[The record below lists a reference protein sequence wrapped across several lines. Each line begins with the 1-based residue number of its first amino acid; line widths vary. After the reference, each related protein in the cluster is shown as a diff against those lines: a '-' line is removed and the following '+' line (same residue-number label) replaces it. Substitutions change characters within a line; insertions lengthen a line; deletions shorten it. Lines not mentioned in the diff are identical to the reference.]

1 MRNSFKLFFAVNVA
15 TLCFASSLFA
25 QTADQID
32 DFTKAAKFDDVSE
45 VQSLLK
51 AGVSPNTLDPKG
63 NPMLIVAI
71 RDKSKKVTDLLLAN
85 PSTNVNLANKSGENA
100 LMMAAFDGDLP
111 TVKMLVLEKKASVNK
126 RGWAPIHYAAT
137 NGHLQ
142 IVQFLMAH
150 GAKVNAYSP
159 SETTP
164 LMMAI
169 GSGNDD
175 LIKYLL
181 DNGADLSLRNHEGY
195 TAIDIAQLFGKDDI
209 RDGLTSRWQKLYKE
223 PYPGGPKKSPT

>member
-1 MRNSFKLFFAVNVA
+1 MRNSFKLFFAVNAA
-15 TLCFASSLFA
+15 TLCFSGGLFA

-85 PSTNVNLANKSGENA
+85 PATNVNLANKSGENA

-209 RDGLTSRWQKLYKE
+209 RDGLTSRWQKLYRE

>member
-1 MRNSFKLFFAVNVA
+1 MRNSFKLIFAVNVA
-15 TLCFASSLFA
+15 TLCLSSGLLA

-51 AGVSPNTLDPKG
+51 AGLSPNTLDPKG

-85 PSTNVNLANKSGENA
+85 PATNVNLANKSGENA

-126 RGWAPIHYAAT
+126 QGWAPIHYAAT

-150 GAKVNAYSP
+150 GARVNAFSP

-164 LMMAI
+164 LMMSI

-209 RDGLTSRWQKLYKE
+209 RDGLKSRWLKLYKE

>member
-1 MRNSFKLFFAVNVA
+1 MRDSFKFIFAVNVV
-15 TLCFASSLFA
+15 TLCLSSSLFA
-25 QTADQID
+25 QSADQID

-51 AGVSPNTLDPKG
+51 AGISPNTLDPKG

-85 PSTNVNLANKSGENA
+85 PTTNVNLANKSGENA

-111 TVKMLVLEKKASVNK
+111 TVKMLVLDKKASVNK
-126 RGWAPIHYAAT
+126 QGWAPIHYAAT

-142 IVQFLMAH
+142 IVEFLMAH
-150 GAKVNAYSP
+150 GARVNAFSP

-169 GSGNDD
+169 GSGNEQ

-195 TAIDIAQLFGKDDI
+195 TAIDVAQLFGKDDI
-209 RDGLTSRWQKLYKE
+209 RDGLKSRWVKLYKE

>member
-1 MRNSFKLFFAVNVA
+1 MRDSFKFIFAVNAVA
-15 TLCFASSLFA
+15 LCLSSSLFA
-25 QTADQID
+25 QSADQID

-51 AGVSPNTLDPKG
+51 AGISPNTLDPKG

-85 PSTNVNLANKSGENA
+85 PATNVNLANKSGENA

-111 TVKMLVLEKKASVNK
+111 TVKMLVLDKKASVNK
-126 RGWAPIHYAAT
+126 QGWAPIHYAAT

-142 IVQFLMAH
+142 IVEFLMAH
-150 GAKVNAYSP
+150 GARVNAFSP

-169 GSGNDD
+169 GSGNEQ

-209 RDGLTSRWQKLYKE
+209 RDGLKSRWVKLYKE

>member
-1 MRNSFKLFFAVNVA
+1 MRNSFQLNLGLSIFTVCISGLV
-15 TLCFASSLFA
+15 LA
-25 QTADQID
+25 QSADQID

-51 AGVSPNTLDPKG
+51 AGVSPNILDPRG

-71 RDKSKKVTDLLLAN
+71 RDKSKKVTDLLLSN
-85 PSTNVNLANKSGENA
+85 PATNVNLANKSGENA
-100 LMMAAFDGDLP
+100 LMMAAFDGDLA
-111 TVKMLVLEKKASVNK
+111 TVKMLVLDKKAAVNK
-126 RGWAPIHYAAT
+126 TGWAPIHYAAT

-150 GAKVNAYSP
+150 GAMINALSP

-169 GSGNDD
+169 GSGNDE

-181 DNGADLSLRNHEGY
+181 DNGADLRMRNHEGY
-195 TAIDIAQLFGKDDI
+195 TAIDVAQLFGKDDV
-209 RDGLTSRWQKLYKE
+209 RDGLKSRWVKLYKE

>member
-1 MRNSFKLFFAVNVA
+1 MRDSFKFIFAVNVV
-15 TLCFASSLFA
+15 TLYLSSSLFA

-51 AGVSPNTLDPKG
+51 AGISPNTLDPKG

-85 PSTNVNLANKSGENA
+85 PATNVNLANKSGENA

-111 TVKMLVLEKKASVNK
+111 TVKMLVLDKKASVNK
-126 RGWAPIHYAAT
+126 QGWAPIHYAAT

-142 IVQFLMAH
+142 IVEFLLAH
-150 GAKVNAYSP
+150 GARVNAFSP

-169 GSGNDD
+169 GSGNEQ

-195 TAIDIAQLFGKDDI
+195 TAIDVAQLFGKDDI
-209 RDGLTSRWQKLYKE
+209 RDGLKSRWVKLYKE

>member
-1 MRNSFKLFFAVNVA
+1 MRNSFKLFFAANVA
-15 TLCFASSLFA
+15 TLCFASSVFA

-71 RDKSKKVTDLLLAN
+71 RDKSKKVTDLLLTN
-85 PSTNVNLANKSGENA
+85 PATNVNLANKSGENA

-142 IVQFLMAH
+142 IVQFLMTH
-150 GAKVNAYSP
+150 GAKVNAFSP

-169 GSGNDD
+169 GSGNDE

>member
-1 MRNSFKLFFAVNVA
+1 MRNSFKLKLALSA
-15 TLCFASSLFA
+15 SILCISTIGIA
-25 QTADQID
+25 QTADQVD

-45 VQSLLK
+45 VQSLIK
-51 AGVSPNTLDPKG
+51 AGLSPNTLDLKG

-71 RDKSKKVTDLLLAN
+71 RDKSPKVTDLLLSN
-85 PSTNVNLANKSGENA
+85 PSTNVNLANKSGENP
-100 LMMAAFDGDLP
+100 LMMAAFDGDLS
-111 TVKMLVLEKKASVNK
+111 TVKMLVLDKKALVNK
-126 RGWAPIHYAAT
+126 TGWAPIHYAAT
-137 NGHLQ
+137 NGHLP

-150 GAKVNAYSP
+150 GAQVNALSP

-169 GSGNDD
+169 GSGNDQ

-181 DNGADLSLRNHEGY
+181 DNGADLSMRNHEGY
-195 TAIDIAQLFGKDDI
+195 TAIDVAQLFGKDDI
-209 RDGLTSRWQKLYKE
+209 RDGLMSRWQKLYKQ

>member
-1 MRNSFKLFFAVNVA
+1 MSNSFKLNLVLSAYIA
-15 TLCFASSLFA
+15 CFASLVFA

-51 AGVSPNTLDPKG
+51 AGVSPNTLDPRG

-71 RDKSKKVTDLLLAN
+71 RDKSQKVANLLLSN
-85 PSTNVNLANKSGENA
+85 PSTNVNLSNKNGENP
-100 LMMAAFDGDLP
+100 LMMAAFDGDLA
-111 TVKMLVLEKKASVNK
+111 TVKLLVVNKKAAVNK
-126 RGWAPIHYAAT
+126 PGWAPIHYAAT

-142 IVQFLMAH
+142 IVQFLMAN
-150 GAKVNAYSP
+150 GAMVNALSP

-169 GSGNDD
+169 GSGNEE

-181 DNGADLSLRNHEGY
+181 DNGADLSMRNHEGY
-195 TAIDIAQLFGKDDI
+195 TAIDVAQLFGKDDI
-209 RDGLTSRWQKLYKE
+209 RDGLMSRWQKLYKQ

>member
-1 MRNSFKLFFAVNVA
+1 MRNLFKLTFAANAVI
-15 TLCFASSLFA
+15 LCFSTTLLA

-45 VQSLLK
+45 ARSLLK
-51 AGVSPNTLDPKG
+51 AGISPNTLDPKG

-85 PSTNVNLANKSGENA
+85 PATNVNLANKSGENP
-100 LMMAAFDGDLP
+100 LMMAAFDGDLA
-111 TVKMLVLEKKASVNK
+111 TVKMLVLEKKAAVNK
-126 RGWAPIHYAAT
+126 QGWAPIHYAAT

-142 IVQFLMAH
+142 IVQFLLAH
-150 GAKVNAYSP
+150 GAKVDALSP

-164 LMMAI
+164 LMMAV
-169 GSGNDD
+169 GSNNDD

-195 TAIDIAQLFGKDDI
+195 TAIDVAQLFGKDDV
-209 RDGLTSRWQKLYKE
+209 RDGLKSRWTKLYKE

>member
-1 MRNSFKLFFAVNVA
+1 MRNSLQFNLALSIFTICISGLV
-15 TLCFASSLFA
+15 FA
-25 QTADQID
+25 QTTDQID

-51 AGVSPNTLDPKG
+51 AGVSPNTLDPRG

-71 RDKSKKVTDLLLAN
+71 RDKSKKVTDLLLSN
-85 PSTNVNLANKSGENA
+85 PATNVNLANKSGENA
-100 LMMAAFDGDLP
+100 LMMAAFDGDLA
-111 TVKMLVLEKKASVNK
+111 TVKMLVLDKKSAVNK
-126 RGWAPIHYAAT
+126 TGWAPIHYAAT

-150 GAKVNAYSP
+150 GAMINALSP

-169 GSGNDD
+169 GSGNDE

-181 DNGADLSLRNHEGY
+181 DNGADLRMRNHEGY
-195 TAIDIAQLFGKDDI
+195 TAIDVAQLFGKDDV
-209 RDGLTSRWQKLYKE
+209 RDGLKSRWLKLYKE

>member
-1 MRNSFKLFFAVNVA
+1 MR
-15 TLCFASSLFA
+15 SLFKFRGSANIALMCLSTLAFA
-25 QTADQID
+25 QSPDQIA

-45 VQSLLK
+45 VKSLLK

-63 NPMLIVAI
+63 NPMLMLAI
-71 RDKSKKVTDLLLAN
+71 REKSFKVAELLASN
-85 PSTNVNLANKSGENA
+85 PATDINLANKSGENP

-111 TVKMLVLEKKASVNK
+111 VVKMLVLEKKAAVNK
-126 RGWAPIHYAAT
+126 PGWAPIHYAAT
-137 NGHLQ
+137 NGHLL
-142 IVQFLMAH
+142 IVEFLMAN
-150 GAKVNAYSP
+150 GAKVNALSP

-169 GSGNDD
+169 GSGNER

-181 DNGADLSLRNHEGY
+181 DNGADLSMRNHEGY
-195 TAIDIAQLFGKDDI
+195 TAIDVAQLFGKDDI
-209 RDGLTSRWQKLYKE
+209 RDGLKSRWQKVYGQ

>member
-1 MRNSFKLFFAVNVA
+1 MRNSFKLNLAFSIF
-15 TLCFASSLFA
+15 TCCISSLVLA
-25 QTADQID
+25 QTADQVD

-51 AGVSPNTLDPKG
+51 AGVSPNTLDSKG

-71 RDKSKKVTDLLLAN
+71 RDKSKKVTDLLISN
-85 PSTNVNLANKSGENA
+85 PATNLNLANKSGENA
-100 LMMAAFDGDLP
+100 LMMAAFDGDLA
-111 TVKMLVLEKKASVNK
+111 TVKLLVLDKKATVNK
-126 RGWAPIHYAAT
+126 TGWAPIHYAAT

-142 IVQFLMAH
+142 IVQFLMAN
-150 GAKVNAYSP
+150 GAMINALSP

-181 DNGADLSLRNHEGY
+181 DNGADLRMRNHEGY
-195 TAIDIAQLFGKDDI
+195 TAIDVAQMFGKDDI
-209 RDGLTSRWQKLYKE
+209 RDGLMSRWQKLYRQ

>member
-1 MRNSFKLFFAVNVA
+1 MRYLFKLNSALGA
-15 TLCFASSLFA
+15 LMLCAANLVLA

-51 AGVSPNTLDPKG
+51 AGVSPNVLDPKG

-71 RDKSKKVTDLLLAN
+71 RDKSAKVTDLLLAN
-85 PSTNVNLANKSGENA
+85 PSINVNLPNKSGENA
-100 LMMAAFDGDLP
+100 LMMAAFDGDMS
-111 TVKMLVLEKKASVNK
+111 TVKMLVLNKKAAVNK
-126 RGWAPIHYAAT
+126 PGWSPIHYAAT

-142 IVQFLMAH
+142 IVQFLMAN
-150 GAKVNAYSP
+150 GAMINALSP

-181 DNGADLSLRNHEGY
+181 DNGADLRMRNHEGY
-195 TAIDIAQLFGKDDI
+195 TAIDVAQLFGKDDI
-209 RDGLTSRWQKLYKE
+209 RDGLMSRWQKLYKE

>member
-1 MRNSFKLFFAVNVA
+1 MRSSFKLIFAVNVA
-15 TLCFASSLFA
+15 TLCLSSGLLA

-51 AGVSPNTLDPKG
+51 AGLSPNTLDPKG

-85 PSTNVNLANKSGENA
+85 PATNVNLANKSGENA

-126 RGWAPIHYAAT
+126 QGWAPIHYAAT

-150 GAKVNAYSP
+150 GARVNAFSP

-164 LMMAI
+164 LMMSI

-209 RDGLTSRWQKLYKE
+209 RDGLKSRWLKLYKE

>member
-1 MRNSFKLFFAVNVA
+1 MRNSFQFNLALSIFTVCISGLV
-15 TLCFASSLFA
+15 FA
-25 QTADQID
+25 QTTDQID

-51 AGVSPNTLDPKG
+51 AGVSPNTLDPRG

-71 RDKSKKVTDLLLAN
+71 RDKSKKVTDLLLSN
-85 PSTNVNLANKSGENA
+85 PATNVNLANKSGENA
-100 LMMAAFDGDLP
+100 LMMAAFDGDLA
-111 TVKMLVLEKKASVNK
+111 TVKMLVLDKKAAVNK
-126 RGWAPIHYAAT
+126 TGWAPIHYAAT

-150 GAKVNAYSP
+150 GAMINALSP

-169 GSGNDD
+169 GSGNDE

-181 DNGADLSLRNHEGY
+181 DNGADLRMRNHEGY
-195 TAIDIAQLFGKDDI
+195 TAIDVAQLFGKDDV
-209 RDGLTSRWQKLYKE
+209 RDGLKSRWLKLYKE

>member
-1 MRNSFKLFFAVNVA
+1 MRISFKLLGAFNIVL
-15 TLCFASSLFA
+15 LCLSSQAFA

-45 VQSLLK
+45 VKSLLK

-63 NPMLIVAI
+63 NPMLTLAI
-71 RDKSKKVTDLLLAN
+71 REKSFKVADLLASN
-85 PSTNVNLANKSGENA
+85 PATDINLANKSGENP

-111 TVKMLVLEKKASVNK
+111 MVKMLVVEKNAAVNK
-126 RGWAPIHYAAT
+126 PGWSPIHYAAT

-142 IVQFLMAH
+142 IVQFLMAN
-150 GAKVNAYSP
+150 GAQVNALSP

-169 GSGNDD
+169 GSGNDV

-181 DNGADLSLRNHEGY
+181 DNGADLRMRNHEGY
-195 TAIDIAQLFGKDDI
+195 TAIDVAQLFGKDDI
-209 RDGLTSRWQKLYKE
+209 RDGLKSRWQKLYKE
-223 PYPGGPKKSPT
+223 PYPGGPLKSPT

>member
-1 MRNSFKLFFAVNVA
+1 MRNSFKLFLALSISI
-15 TLCFASSLFA
+15 LCISNLALA
-25 QTADQID
+25 QTANQID

-63 NPMLIVAI
+63 NPMLILAI
-71 RDKSKKVTDLLLAN
+71 RDKSMKVTDLLLSN
-85 PSTNVNLANKSGENA
+85 PATNVNLANKNGENA
-100 LMMAAFDGDLP
+100 LMMAAFDGDLS
-111 TVKMLVLEKKASVNK
+111 TVKTLVLDKKAAVNK
-126 RGWAPIHYAAT
+126 TGWAPIHYAAT

-150 GAKVNAYSP
+150 GALINALSP

-169 GSGNDD
+169 GSGNDE

-181 DNGADLSLRNHEGY
+181 DNGADLRMRNHEGY
-195 TAIDIAQLFGKDDI
+195 TAIDVAQLFGKDDV
-209 RDGLTSRWQKLYKE
+209 RDGLKSRWLKLYKE